1 MSTQD
6 NLEKILRRMHVLIAK
21 GEPAGQSKDR
31 VIVSRQELL
40 GLLKDLNICVYNIM
54 DEYEMTQQSHDEAE
68 RKFKRKGEKIV
79 KDAGK
84 MAEDVYAASVMYTN
98 EALNHIQR
106 IIQNASDSMDE
117 VFEQMKNE
125 LEERK
130 DTVRENQLELE
141 GQLHDLADT
150 KKYLQIIEERNR
162 ELEKERQKKK
172 NWAKS
177 EKKKSP
183 YPEPEIRINKEYFIQ
198 NGIPL
203 EGEDQKTAEAEGE
216 SQTALGQAVSE
227 MIKEQEKERGLPKE
241 TPEVKVN
248 LDAEYFKWKQKTQKE
263 EKRED

>member
-6 NLEKILRRMHVLIAK
+6 NLEKILRSMHVLIAK
-21 GEPAGQSKDR
+21 GEPAGQSRDR
-31 VIVSRQELL
+31 VIVSKQELL

-68 RKFKRKGEKIV
+68 RKSRRKGEKIV

-117 VFEQMKNE
+117 VFERMKGE

-150 KKYLQIIEERNR
+150 KKYLQIIEERNK

-172 NWAKS
+172 TWAKS
-177 EKKKSP
+177 EKKASP
-183 YPEPEIRINKEYFIQ
+183 YPEPEIRINKDYFIQ

-203 EGEDQKTAEAEGE
+203 ESENEDTTDNAAGSKTEDAPV
-216 SQTALGQAVSE
+216 QE
-227 MIKEQEKERGLPKE
+227 MLEENALPKE
-241 TPEVKVN
+241 APEIKVN
-248 LDAEYFKWKQKTQKE
+248 LDAEYFKWKQEQNKE
-263 EKRED
+263 EKGED

>member
-6 NLEKILRRMHVLIAK
+6 NLEKILRSMHVLIAK
-21 GEPAGQSKDR
+21 GEPAGQSRDR
-31 VIVSRQELL
+31 VIVSKQELL

-68 RKFKRKGEKIV
+68 RKSRRKGEKIV

-117 VFEQMKNE
+117 VFAQMKNE

-150 KKYLQIIEERNR
+150 KKYLQIIEERNK

-172 NWAKS
+172 TWTKT

-183 YPEPEIRINKEYFIQ
+183 YPEPEIKINKEYFIQ

-203 EGEDQKTAEAEGE
+203 EEGE
-216 SQTALGQAVSE
+216 EVSDTKEETEAALGQAVSE
-227 MIKEQEKERGLPKE
+227 LMKDQEKESELPKE
-241 TPEVKVN
+241 APEIKVN
-248 LDAEYFKWKQKTQKE
+248 LDAEYFKWKQQQSN
-263 EKRED
+263 EKGED

>member
-6 NLEKILRRMHVLIAK
+6 NLEKILRSMHVLIAK
-21 GEPAGQSKDR
+21 GEPAGQSRDR
-31 VIVSRQELL
+31 VIVSKQELL

-68 RKFKRKGEKIV
+68 RKSRRKGEKIV

-117 VFEQMKNE
+117 VFAQMKNE

-150 KKYLQIIEERNR
+150 KKYLQIIEERNK

-172 NWAKS
+172 TWTKT

-183 YPEPEIRINKEYFIQ
+183 YPEPEIKINKEYFIQ

-203 EGEDQKTAEAEGE
+203 EEEREEASDTKEE
-216 SQTALGQAVSE
+216 TEAALGQAVSE
-227 MIKEQEKERGLPKE
+227 LMKDQEKESELPKE
-241 TPEVKVN
+241 APEIKVN
-248 LDAEYFKWKQKTQKE
+248 LDAEYFKWKQQQND
-263 EKRED
+263 EKGED

>member
-6 NLEKILRRMHVLIAK
+6 NLEKILRSMHVLIAK
-21 GEPAGQSKDR
+21 GEPAGQSRDR
-31 VIVSRQELL
+31 VIVSKQELL

-68 RKFKRKGEKIV
+68 RKSRRKGEKIV

-117 VFEQMKNE
+117 VFAQMKNE

-130 DTVRENQLELE
+130 DTVRFRS
-141 GQLHDLADT
+141 DT
-150 KKYLQIIEERNR
+150 KKYLQIIEERNK

-172 NWAKS
+172 SWTKT

-183 YPEPEIRINKEYFIQ
+183 YPEPEIKINKEYFIQ

-203 EGEDQKTAEAEGE
+203 EEEGE
-216 SQTALGQAVSE
+216 EVSDTKEETEAALGQAVSE
-227 MIKEQEKERGLPKE
+227 LMKDQEKESELPKE
-241 TPEVKVN
+241 APEIKVN
-248 LDAEYFKWKQKTQKE
+248 LDAEYFKWKQQQSD
-263 EKRED
+263 EKGEN